1 MLINR
6 MSSFDLVYQFALI
19 AVVELFYYCLNI
31 TCCFFLLY
39 YELWYRLNVKVIV
52 SNFNDTNREEEIS
65 VFLRCLD
72 SYASLLKN
80 NRRWRVLVE
89 NIAEADDILWKKR
102 GWFQASSRKFT
113 YAKFSEKL
121 TFYLTCAYQE
131 VKILVFRKEMWMVSS
146 KNKFIVDNCER
157 EINLTKKTSR
167 WFPLY

>member
-52 SNFNDTNREEEIS
+52 SNFIDTNREEDIS

-121 TFYLTCAYQE
+121 TFLPHVC
-131 VKILVFRKEMWMVSS
+131 VSGG
-146 KNKFIVDNCER
+146 KNFSFSER
-157 EINLTKKTSR
+157 NVNGFKQKQIYSR
-167 WFPLY
+167 